1 MQAINTKSFGP
12 GNVRGSRVKASA
24 QAGSIFV
31 GWDHALN
38 YERNHAAAAQALATK
53 FGWHGPWIGGGMP
66 NGGGMVWVQA
76 ADARDTFSVT
86 PKEQTQ

>member
-53 FGWHGPWIGGGMP
+53 FGWHG
-66 NGGGMVWVQA
+66 GGMVWVQA